1 MEIAVESVKNRPAF
15 PSSAKGGLGL
25 SEGAWL
31 SILVLLA
38 FFLFL
43 TDIAVGPVRIPLK
56 DVLKVVLGMDI
67 DSVATVNI
75 IEKIRVPKALTALL
89 AGCALSVGG
98 LLMQT
103 LFRNPLAGPDVLGI
117 TSGAS
122 LGVSLVMLTSGA
134 IPSVQAIK
142 QTGIL
147 GGWIIVA
154 AASLGSALV
163 LLVVLAISIKVKDN
177 ASLMIIGIMTGTL
190 TISIVSFM
198 LYLSSPEQIQEYLM
212 WTFGSIG
219 GVGGKHLLT
228 LAMVVGAG
236 VLLSLAA
243 SKPLN
248 MLLIGENYARSLG
261 LSILR
266 SRILIIAATCLLSGG
281 ITAFCGPIG
290 FVGLAV
296 PHLCRALLHTSD
308 HLRLILASCVMGCIV
323 ILACDILSQLP
334 GSRTHMPLNVMT
346 AIIGA
351 PVVIWV
357 IARGRYRKNIF

>member
-1 MEIAVESVKNRPAF
+1 M
-15 PSSAKGGLGL
+15 
-25 SEGAWL
+25 
-31 SILVLLA
+31 
-38 FFLFL
+38 
-43 TDIAVGPVRIPLK
+43 DIAIGPVRIPLK
-56 DVLKVVLGMDI
+56 EVLKVLLGMDV
-67 DSVATVNI
+67 DSVAAVNI
-75 IEKIRVPKALTALL
+75 IEKIRVPKAITALL

-122 LGVSLVMLTSGA
+122 LGVSLVMLASGT
-134 IPSVQAIK
+134 IPTVQAVK
-142 QTGIL
+142 QTGFL

-163 LLVVLAISIKVKDN
+163 LLLVLAISIKVKDN
-177 ASLMIIGIMTGTL
+177 ASLMIIGIMMGTL
-190 TISIVSFM
+190 TISMVSLL
-198 LYLSSPEQIQEYLM
+198 LYISSPEQIQEYLM
-212 WTFGSIG
+212 WTFGSIA
-219 GVGGKHLLT
+219 GVTGKHLLT
-228 LAMVVGAG
+228 LSVVVGAG
-236 VLLSLAA
+236 VLLALAA
-243 SKPLN
+243 SKRLN

-261 LSILR
+261 LSITG
-266 SRILIIAATCLLSGG
+266 SRLLIIAATCLLSGG

-296 PHLCRALLHTSD
+296 PHLCRGLLNTSD
-308 HLRLILASCVMGCIV
+308 HLRLTLASCVMGCIV
-323 ILACDILSQLP
+323 ILCCDILSQLP

-357 IARGRYRKNIF
+357 IARARHRKNLF

>member
-1 MEIAVESVKNRPAF
+1 LEAGVEIIESRVTVLPPIR
-15 PSSAKGGLGL
+15 GRLGL
-25 SEGAWL
+25 SENAWL
-31 SILVLLA
+31 ALLVLLA
-38 FFLFL
+38 VFLFL
-43 TDIAVGPVRIPLK
+43 ADIAVGPVRIPFG
-56 DVLKVVLGMDI
+56 DVVKVLLGQEI
-67 DSVATVNI
+67 DSTALANI

-122 LGVSLVMLTSGA
+122 LGVSLVMLSSGT
-134 IPSVQAIK
+134 ISSIQAVK
-142 QTGIL
+142 QADFL
-147 GGWIIVA
+147 GGWVIVA

-163 LLVVLAISIKVKDN
+163 LVIVLAISLKVKDN
-177 ASLMIIGIMTGTL
+177 SSLMIIGIMMGAF

-198 LYLSSPEQIQEYLM
+198 LYLSSAEQIEDYLM

-219 GVGGKHLLT
+219 GVTGSHLYT
-228 LAMVVGAG
+228 LAVVVGAG
-236 VLLSLAA
+236 VILALAA

-261 LSILR
+261 LSIIR
-266 SRILIIAATCLLSGG
+266 SRILILAATSLLSGG

-296 PHLCRALLHTSD
+296 PHLCRALLRTSD
-308 HLRLILASCVMGCIV
+308 HLRLILASCVMGCVV
-323 ILACDILSQLP
+323 ILACDIVSQLP
-334 GSRTHMPLNVMT
+334 GSQTLMPINVMT
-346 AIIGA
+346 AIVGA

-357 IARGRYRKNIF
+357 IARRGHRKGFF